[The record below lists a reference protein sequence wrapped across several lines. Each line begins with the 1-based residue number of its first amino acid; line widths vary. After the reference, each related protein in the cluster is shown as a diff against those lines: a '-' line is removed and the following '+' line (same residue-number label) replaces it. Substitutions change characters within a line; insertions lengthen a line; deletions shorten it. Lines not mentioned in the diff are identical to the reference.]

1 MSPVGCWTV
10 SRPVIWF
17 MRTRVSAIVFLSR
30 MYRRHCNTW
39 PIFSR
44 PCARTGCWRSNIIR
58 FTWKNPSIYSCSP
71 ILWTDVPHAQRFLGR
86 GASGDFYRHH
96 AYPDIPPRR
105 IVIKCT
111 GEQPQYLRALPLHY
125 SQEETEQHDGWSL
138 FGYYLAPTNEFY
150 RKILAPREFMEIVS
164 PEEVRQEYA
173 AILEKMLGQHR

>member
-1 MSPVGCWTV
+1 VVC
-10 SRPVIWF
+10 IWPDP
-17 MRTRVSAIVFLSR
+17 REPANKGLCSGQGSATLDLR
-30 MYRRHCNTW
+30 
-39 PIFSR
+39 
-44 PCARTGCWRSNIIR
+44 
-58 FTWKNPSIYSCSP
+58 
-71 ILWTDVPHAQRFLGR
+71 TDVPHAQRFLGR